1 MATAV
6 ETLSNLERRITVKVP
21 VEPLQQEMSSR
32 FQRLTRTAKV
42 PGFRP
47 GKAPLKMIE
56 QQYGPQVKEEVFA
69 EAIETSFGQAIEE
82 NKLRVVGMP
91 NIQHKPLNQ
100 VKEDFEYT
108 ATFEVFPE
116 VTLGDFKAISI
127 DKPDAQI
134 TDKDV
139 NKTIDVL
146 LKQRAQFVE
155 SKEASAK
162 GDRLT
167 LTLTSFI
174 NDKQVETTGDK
185 PIQIILGDDSRFAI
199 FDDHLVGEKAG
210 ESKTFEVNYPE
221 THNPKELAGKTV
233 QYNVNFILVAKPKL
247 HEVNS
252 QFAQSLGVL
261 DGNVDQ
267 MRDEIKQSLE
277 QELDKR
283 VKIKL
288 KEQVFTQL
296 LEVCNADLP
305 KALINLEINR
315 MAQSTYANLKQR
327 GADLKQFK
335 LEPSMFEEQ
344 AKKTCK
350 LRLVLA
356 EIVDKNNLRASADQI
371 KAMVNEFAL
380 NFDDTEEAVQ
390 WFYAEP
396 SRLEEPTALATEV
409 NVVEWFITQ
418 CKVQNKKTT
427 FDELMT
433 GPAPAPA

>member
-1 MATAV
+1 MATVV

-127 DKPDAQI
+127 DKPEAQI

-146 LKQRAQFVE
+146 LKQRAQFIE

-233 QYNVNFILVAKPKL
+233 QYNVNFIVVAKPKL
-247 HEVNS
+247 PEVNS

-433 GPAPAPA
+433 GPAPA

>member
-21 VEPLQQEMSSR
+21 VEPLQKEMSSR

-56 QQYGPQVKEEVFA
+56 QQYGPQVKEEVFS
-69 EAIETSFGQAIEE
+69 EAIETSFGQAIQE

-108 ATFEVFPE
+108 ATFEVLPE

-146 LKQRAQFVE
+146 LKQRAQFIE

-199 FDDHLVGEKAG
+199 FDDHLVGGKAG

-233 QYNVNFILVAKPKL
+233 QYNVNFILIAKPKL
-247 HEVNS
+247 PEVNA
-252 QFAQSLGVL
+252 QFAQSLGVV

-267 MRDEIKQSLE
+267 MREEIKQSLE

-296 LEVCNADLP
+296 LDICKADLP
-305 KALINLEINR
+305 KTLINVEINR

-335 LEPSMFEEQ
+335 LEPSMFEDQ

-350 LRLVLA
+350 LRLILA
-356 EIVDKNNLRASADQI
+356 EIVEKNNLRATADQI

-409 NVVEWFITQ
+409 NVVEWFMTQ

-427 FDELMT
+427 FDELMS
-433 GPAPAPA
+433 GPAKA

>member
-21 VEPLQQEMSSR
+21 VEPLQKEMSSR

-56 QQYGPQVKEEVFA
+56 QQYGPQIKEEVFA
-69 EAIETSFGQAIEE
+69 EAIETSFGQAIQE
-82 NKLRVVGMP
+82 NKLRVAGMP

-100 VKEDFEYT
+100 VHDDFEYT

-116 VTLGDFKAISI
+116 VTLADFKAASI
-127 DKPDAQI
+127 EKPVAQI

-146 LKQRAQFVE
+146 LKQRAQFIE
-155 SKEASAK
+155 TKEAAAK

-185 PIQIILGDDSRFAI
+185 PIQIILGDDSRFAM
-199 FDDHLVGEKAG
+199 FDDHLVGGKEG
-210 ESKTFEVNYPE
+210 ESKTFEVNYPK
-221 THNPKELAGKTV
+221 THNPKELAGKKV
-233 QYNVNFILVAKPKL
+233 QYNVNFILIAKPKL
-247 HEVNS
+247 PEVNA
-252 QFAQSLGVL
+252 QFAQSLGVV
-261 DGNVDQ
+261 DGNVDK
-267 MRDEIKQSLE
+267 MREEIKQSLE
-277 QELDKR
+277 QELNKR
-283 VKIKL
+283 VNIKL

-296 LEVCNADLP
+296 IDSCKADLP
-305 KALINLEINR
+305 KALINVEINR

-350 LRLVLA
+350 LRLILA
-356 EIVDKNNLRASADQI
+356 EIVDKNNLRATPDQI

-380 NFDDTEEAVQ
+380 NFDDTDEAVK

-396 SRLEEPTALATEV
+396 SRLEEPTALATET
-409 NVVEWFITQ
+409 NVVDWFMKQ
-418 CKVQNKKTT
+418 CKVQDKKTT

-433 GPAPAPA
+433 GSAKT

>member
-21 VEPLQQEMSSR
+21 VEPLQKEMSTR

-69 EAIETSFGQAIEE
+69 EAIETSFGQAIQE
-82 NKLRVVGMP
+82 NKLRVIGMP

-100 VKEDFEYT
+100 VHEEFEYT

-116 VTLGDFKAISI
+116 VTLGDFKAVSI
-127 DKPDAQI
+127 EKPEAQI

-146 LKQRAQFVE
+146 LYQRAQFIE
-155 SKEASAK
+155 SSDASAI

-185 PIQIILGDDSRFAI
+185 PIQIILGDDSRLAI
-199 FDDHLVGEKAG
+199 FDDHLVGGKAS

-221 THNPKELAGKTV
+221 THNPKELAGKKV

-247 HEVNS
+247 PEVNG
-252 QFAQSLGVL
+252 QFAQSLGVA
-261 DGNVDQ
+261 DGNVDK
-267 MRDEIKQSLE
+267 MREEIKQSLE

-283 VKIKL
+283 VQIKL

-296 LEVCNADLP
+296 LDICKADLP
-305 KALINLEINR
+305 KALINVEINR

-335 LEPSMFEEQ
+335 LEPSMFEDQ

-356 EIVDKNNLRASADQI
+356 EIVDKNSLRASPDQI

-380 NFDDTEEAVQ
+380 NFDDTEEAIQ

-409 NVVEWFITQ
+409 NVVEWFMTQ

-433 GPAPAPA
+433 GPAKA

>member
-69 EAIETSFGQAIEE
+69 EAIETSFGQAIQE

-146 LKQRAQFVE
+146 LKQRAQFIE

-247 HEVNS
+247 PEVNS

-267 MRDEIKQSLE
+267 MRHEIKQSLE

-288 KEQVFTQL
+288 KEQVFTEL

-315 MAQSTYANLKQR
+315 MAQSTYADLKQR

-335 LEPSMFEEQ
+335 LEPAMFEDQ

-433 GPAPAPA
+433 GPATT

>member
-21 VEPLQQEMSSR
+21 VKPLQQEMSSR

-69 EAIETSFGQAIEE
+69 EAIETSFGQAIQE

-108 ATFEVFPE
+108 ATFEVFPD

-146 LKQRAQFVE
+146 LKQRAQFIE

-199 FDDHLVGEKAG
+199 FDDHLVGGKAG

-233 QYNVNFILVAKPKL
+233 KYNVNFILVAKPKL
-247 HEVNS
+247 PEVNS

-335 LEPSMFEEQ
+335 LEPSMFEDQ

-350 LRLVLA
+350 LRLILA

-371 KAMVNEFAL
+371 RAMVNEFAL

-433 GPAPAPA
+433 GPAKA

>member
-127 DKPDAQI
+127 DKPEAQI

-146 LKQRAQFVE
+146 LKQRAQFME

-233 QYNVNFILVAKPKL
+233 QYNVNFIVVAKPNL
-247 HEVNS
+247 PEVNS

-288 KEQVFTQL
+288 KEQVFTHL

-433 GPAPAPA
+433 GPAPA

>member
-146 LKQRAQFVE
+146 LKQRAQFIE

-233 QYNVNFILVAKPKL
+233 QYNVNFIVVAKPKL
-247 HEVNS
+247 PEVNS

-418 CKVQNKKTT
+418 CKVQNKKIT
-427 FDELMT
+427 FDELMAE
-433 GPAPAPA
+433 PAKA

>member
-127 DKPDAQI
+127 DKPEAQI

-167 LTLTSFI
+167 LTLSSFI

-233 QYNVNFILVAKPKL
+233 QYNVNFIVVAKPKL
-247 HEVNS
+247 PEVNS

-335 LEPSMFEEQ
+335 LDPSMFEEQ

-371 KAMVNEFAL
+371 RAMVNEFAL

-433 GPAPAPA
+433 GPAPA

>member
-69 EAIETSFGQAIEE
+69 EAIETSFGQAIQE

-146 LKQRAQFVE
+146 LKQRAQFIE

-233 QYNVNFILVAKPKL
+233 QYNVNFILIAKPKL
-247 HEVNS
+247 PEVNS

-335 LEPSMFEEQ
+335 LEPAMFEDQ

-433 GPAPAPA
+433 GPAKA

>member
-1 MATAV
+1 MATAL

-21 VEPLQQEMSSR
+21 IEPLQKEMSSR

-56 QQYGPQVKEEVFA
+56 QQYGPQIKEEVFA
-69 EAIETSFGQAIEE
+69 KAIETSFGQAIQE
-82 NKLRVVGMP
+82 NKLRVAGMP

-100 VKEDFEYT
+100 VHDDFEYT

-116 VTLGDFKAISI
+116 VTLSDFKAASVE
-127 DKPDAQI
+127 KPVAQI
-134 TDKDV
+134 TDQDI

-146 LKQRAQFVE
+146 LKQRAQFIE
-155 SKEASAK
+155 TKEAAAK

-185 PIQIILGDDSRFAI
+185 PIQIILGDNSRIAI
-199 FDDHLVGEKAG
+199 FDDHLVGGKEG

-221 THNPKELAGKTV
+221 THSPKELAGKKV
-233 QYNVNFILVAKPKL
+233 QYNVKFIVIAKPKL
-247 HEVNS
+247 PEVNA
-252 QFAQSLGVL
+252 QFAQSLGVA
-261 DGNVDQ
+261 DGDVNK
-267 MRDEIKQSLE
+267 MREEIKQSLE

-283 VKIKL
+283 IKIKL
-288 KEQVFTQL
+288 KEQVFSHL
-296 LEVCNADLP
+296 LDSCQADLP
-305 KALINLEINR
+305 KALINVEINR

-350 LRLVLA
+350 LRLILA
-356 EIVDKNNLRASADQI
+356 EIVDKNNLRATPDQI

-380 NFDDTEEAVQ
+380 NFDDTDEAVK

-396 SRLEEPTALATEV
+396 SRLEEPTALATET
-409 NVVEWFITQ
+409 NVVDWFMNQ

-433 GPAPAPA
+433 GSAKT

>member
-21 VEPLQQEMSSR
+21 VEPLQKEMSSR

-56 QQYGPQVKEEVFA
+56 QQYGPQVKEEVFS
-69 EAIETSFGQAIEE
+69 EAIETSFGQAIQE

-116 VTLGDFKAISI
+116 VTIGDFKAISI
-127 DKPDAQI
+127 DMHDAQI
-134 TDKDV
+134 TDKDI

-146 LKQRAQFVE
+146 LKQRAQFIE
-155 SKEASAK
+155 SNEASAK

-199 FDDHLVGEKAG
+199 FDDHLVGAKVG

-233 QYNVNFILVAKPKL
+233 QYNVSFILIAKPKL
-247 HEVNS
+247 PEINA
-252 QFAQSLGVL
+252 QFAQSLGVV

-267 MRDEIKQSLE
+267 MREEIKQSLE

-296 LEVCNADLP
+296 LEICKADLP
-305 KALINLEINR
+305 QTLINLEINR

-335 LEPSMFEEQ
+335 LEPSMFEDQ

-350 LRLVLA
+350 LRLILA

-409 NVVEWFITQ
+409 NVVEWFMTQ

-433 GPAPAPA
+433 GAAKA

>member
-21 VEPLQQEMSSR
+21 VKPLQQEMSSR

-69 EAIETSFGQAIEE
+69 EAIETSFGQAIQE

-108 ATFEVFPE
+108 ATFEVFPD

-146 LKQRAQFVE
+146 LKQRAQFIE

-233 QYNVNFILVAKPKL
+233 KYNVNFILVAKPKL
-247 HEVNS
+247 PEVNS

-335 LEPSMFEEQ
+335 LEPSMFEDQ

-350 LRLVLA
+350 LRLILA

-433 GPAPAPA
+433 GPAKA

>member
-1 MATAV
+1 
-6 ETLSNLERRITVKVP
+6 
-21 VEPLQQEMSSR
+21 MSTR

-69 EAIETSFGQAIEE
+69 EAIETSFGQAIQE
-82 NKLRVVGMP
+82 NKIRVIGMP

-100 VKEDFEYT
+100 VHEEFEYT

-116 VTLGDFKAISI
+116 VTLGDFKAVSI
-127 DKPDAQI
+127 EKPEAQI

-139 NKTIDVL
+139 NKTIDVI
-146 LKQRAQFVE
+146 LKQRAQFIE
-155 SKEASAK
+155 SSDASAK

-199 FDDHLVGEKAG
+199 FDDHLVGGKAS

-221 THNPKELAGKTV
+221 THNPKELAGKKV

-247 HEVNS
+247 PEVNG
-252 QFAQSLGVL
+252 QFAQSLGVA
-261 DGNVDQ
+261 DGNVDK
-267 MRDEIKQSLE
+267 MREEIKQSLE

-283 VKIKL
+283 VQIKL

-296 LEVCNADLP
+296 LDICKADLP
-305 KALINLEINR
+305 KALINVEINR

-335 LEPSMFEEQ
+335 LEPSMFEDQ

-356 EIVDKNNLRASADQI
+356 EIVDKNSLRASPDQI

-380 NFDDTEEAVQ
+380 NFDDTEEAIQ

-409 NVVEWFITQ
+409 NVVEWFMTQ

-433 GPAPAPA
+433 GPAKA

>member
-127 DKPDAQI
+127 DKPEAQI

-146 LKQRAQFVE
+146 LKQRAQFIE

-247 HEVNS
+247 PEVNS

-335 LEPSMFEEQ
+335 LDPSMFEEQ

-433 GPAPAPA
+433 GPAPA

>member
-1 MATAV
+1 V

-21 VEPLQQEMSSR
+21 VEPLQKEMSTR

-69 EAIETSFGQAIEE
+69 EAIETSFGQAIQE
-82 NKLRVVGMP
+82 NKLRVAGMP

-100 VKEDFEYT
+100 VNEEFEYT

-116 VTLGDFKAISI
+116 VTLGDFKAVSI
-127 DKPDAQI
+127 EKPEAEI
-134 TDKDV
+134 TDHDV
-139 NKTIDVL
+139 NKTINIIL
-146 LKQRAQFVE
+146 SQRAQFIE
-155 SKEASAK
+155 SNDASSV
-162 GDRLT
+162 GDQLS

-185 PIQIILGDDSRFAI
+185 PIQILLGDNSRFTL
-199 FDDHLVGEKAG
+199 FDNHLVGVKAG
-210 ESKTFEVNYPE
+210 ESKSFEVNYPAD
-221 THNPKELAGKTV
+221 HLPKELAGKKV
-233 QYNVNFILVAKPKL
+233 QYNVNLFRVGKPKL
-247 HEVNS
+247 PEVNG
-252 QFAQSLGVL
+252 QFAQSLGVA
-261 DGNVDQ
+261 DGNLDK
-267 MRDEIKQSLE
+267 MREEIKQSLE

-288 KEQVFTQL
+288 KEQVFTEL

-305 KALINLEINR
+305 KTLINVEINR
-315 MAQSTYANLKQR
+315 MAQATYANLKQR

-350 LRLVLA
+350 LRLILA
-356 EIVDKNNLRASADQI
+356 EIVEKNNLRASPDQI
-371 KAMVNEFAL
+371 RTIVNELSL
-380 NFDDTEEAVQ
+380 NFENTEEASG

-409 NVVEWFITQ
+409 NVVEWFMAQ
-418 CKVQNKKTT
+418 CKVQRKKTT

-433 GPAPAPA
+433 GPAKA

>member
-21 VEPLQQEMSSR
+21 VKPLQQEMSSR

-69 EAIETSFGQAIEE
+69 EAIETSFGQAIQE

-146 LKQRAQFVE
+146 LKQRAQFIE

-247 HEVNS
+247 PEVNS

-335 LEPSMFEEQ
+335 LEPAMFEDQ

-350 LRLVLA
+350 LRLILA

-371 KAMVNEFAL
+371 RAMVNEFAL

-427 FDELMT
+427 FDELMDGT
-433 GPAPAPA
+433 S

>member
-21 VEPLQQEMSSR
+21 VEPLQKEMSTR

-69 EAIETSFGQAIEE
+69 EAIETSFGQAIQE
-82 NKLRVVGMP
+82 NKLRVIGMP

-100 VKEDFEYT
+100 VHEEFEYT

-116 VTLGDFKAISI
+116 VTLGDFKAVSI
-127 DKPDAQI
+127 EKPEAQI

-139 NKTIDVL
+139 NKTIDVI
-146 LKQRAQFVE
+146 LKQRAQFIE
-155 SKEASAK
+155 SSDASAK

-199 FDDHLVGEKAG
+199 FDDHLVGGKAS

-221 THNPKELAGKTV
+221 THNPKELAGKKV
-233 QYNVNFILVAKPKL
+233 QYNVNFIVVAKPKL
-247 HEVNS
+247 PEVNG
-252 QFAQSLGVL
+252 QFAQSLGVA
-261 DGNVDQ
+261 DGNVDK
-267 MRDEIKQSLE
+267 MREEIKQSLE

-283 VKIKL
+283 VQIKL

-296 LEVCNADLP
+296 LDICKADLP
-305 KALINLEINR
+305 KALINVEINR

-335 LEPSMFEEQ
+335 LEPSMFEDQ

-356 EIVDKNNLRASADQI
+356 EIVDKNSLRASPDQI

-380 NFDDTEEAVQ
+380 NFDDTEEAIQ

-409 NVVEWFITQ
+409 NVVEWFMTQ

-433 GPAPAPA
+433 GPAKA

>member
-127 DKPDAQI
+127 DKPEAQI

-233 QYNVNFILVAKPKL
+233 QYNVNFIVVAKPNL
-247 HEVNS
+247 PEVNS

-371 KAMVNEFAL
+371 RAMVNEFAL

-433 GPAPAPA
+433 GPAPA

>member
-21 VEPLQQEMSSR
+21 VEPLQKEMSSR

-69 EAIETSFGQAIEE
+69 EAIETSFGQAIQE

-108 ATFEVFPE
+108 ATFEVFPD

-146 LKQRAQFVE
+146 LKQRAQFIE

-233 QYNVNFILVAKPKL
+233 QYNVNFILIAKPKL
-247 HEVNS
+247 PEVNA
-252 QFAQSLGVL
+252 QFAQSLGVV

-267 MRDEIKQSLE
+267 MREEIKQSLE

-335 LEPSMFEEQ
+335 LEPAMFEDQ

-433 GPAPAPA
+433 GPAKA

>member
-21 VEPLQQEMSSR
+21 VEPLQKEMSSR

-69 EAIETSFGQAIEE
+69 EAIESSFGQAIQE
-82 NKLRVVGMP
+82 NKLRVAGMP

-100 VKEDFEYT
+100 VHDDFEYT

-116 VTLGDFKAISI
+116 VTLADFKAASI
-127 DKPDAQI
+127 EKPETQI

-146 LKQRAQFVE
+146 LKQRAQFIE
-155 SKEASAK
+155 SKEGAAK

-167 LTLTSFI
+167 LTLSSFI

-199 FDDHLVGEKAG
+199 FDDHLVGGKAG
-210 ESKTFEVNYPE
+210 ESKTFDVNYPE
-221 THNPKELAGKTV
+221 TNNPKELAGKKV
-233 QYNVNFILVAKPKL
+233 QYNVNFILIAKPKL
-247 HEVNS
+247 PEVNA
-252 QFAQSLGVL
+252 QFAQSLGVA
-261 DGNVDQ
+261 DGNVDK
-267 MRDEIKQSLE
+267 MREEIKQSLE

-296 LEVCNADLP
+296 IDSCKADLP
-305 KALINLEINR
+305 KALINVEINR

-350 LRLVLA
+350 LRLILA
-356 EIVDKNNLRASADQI
+356 EIVDKNNLRASPDQI

-380 NFDDTEEAVQ
+380 NFDDTDEAVK

-396 SRLEEPTALATEV
+396 SRLEEPTALATET
-409 NVVEWFITQ
+409 NVVEWFMKQ

-427 FDELMT
+427 FDELMS
-433 GPAPAPA
+433 GPAKA

>member
-21 VEPLQQEMSSR
+21 VKPLQQEMSSR

-69 EAIETSFGQAIEE
+69 EAIETSFGQAIQE

-108 ATFEVFPE
+108 ATFEVFPD

-146 LKQRAQFVE
+146 LKQRAQFIE

-221 THNPKELAGKTV
+221 THNPKELAGKIV
-233 QYNVNFILVAKPKL
+233 KYNVNFILVAKPKL
-247 HEVNS
+247 PEVNS

-335 LEPSMFEEQ
+335 LEPAMFEDQ

-433 GPAPAPA
+433 GPAKA

>member
-21 VEPLQQEMSSR
+21 VEPLQKEMSTR

-69 EAIETSFGQAIEE
+69 EAIETSFGQAIQE
-82 NKLRVVGMP
+82 NKLRVIGMP

-100 VKEDFEYT
+100 VHEEFEYT

-116 VTLGDFKAISI
+116 VTLGDFKAVSI
-127 DKPDAQI
+127 EKPEAQI

-146 LKQRAQFVE
+146 LKQRAQFIE
-155 SKEASAK
+155 SSDASAK

-199 FDDHLVGEKAG
+199 FDDHLVGGKAS

-221 THNPKELAGKTV
+221 THNPKELAGKKV

-247 HEVNS
+247 PEVNG
-252 QFAQSLGVL
+252 QFAQSLGVA
-261 DGNVDQ
+261 DGNIDK
-267 MRDEIKQSLE
+267 MREEIKQSLE

-283 VKIKL
+283 VQIKL

-296 LEVCNADLP
+296 LDICKADLP
-305 KALINLEINR
+305 KALINVEINR

-335 LEPSMFEEQ
+335 LEPSMFEDQ

-356 EIVDKNNLRASADQI
+356 EIVDKNSLRASPDQI

-380 NFDDTEEAVQ
+380 NFDDTEEAIQ

-409 NVVEWFITQ
+409 NVVEWFMTQ

-433 GPAPAPA
+433 GPAKA

>member
-21 VEPLQQEMSSR
+21 VKPLQQEMSSR

-69 EAIETSFGQAIEE
+69 EAIETSFGQAIQE

-108 ATFEVFPE
+108 ATFEVFPD

-146 LKQRAQFVE
+146 LKQRAQFIE

-247 HEVNS
+247 PEVNS

-335 LEPSMFEEQ
+335 LEPAMFEDQ

-433 GPAPAPA
+433 GPAKA

>member
-21 VEPLQQEMSSR
+21 VKPLQQEMSSR

-69 EAIETSFGQAIEE
+69 EAIETSFGQAIQE

-108 ATFEVFPE
+108 ATFEVFPD

-146 LKQRAQFVE
+146 LKQRAQFIE

-233 QYNVNFILVAKPKL
+233 QYNVNFILIAKPKL
-247 HEVNS
+247 PEVNS

-335 LEPSMFEEQ
+335 LEPAMFEDQ

-433 GPAPAPA
+433 GPAKA

>member
-127 DKPDAQI
+127 DKPEAQI

-146 LKQRAQFVE
+146 LKQRAQFIE

-233 QYNVNFILVAKPKL
+233 QYNVNFIVVAKPKL
-247 HEVNS
+247 PEVNS

-371 KAMVNEFAL
+371 RAMVNEFAL

-418 CKVQNKKTT
+418 CKVQNKKIT
-427 FDELMT
+427 FDELMAE
-433 GPAPAPA
+433 PAKA

>member
-56 QQYGPQVKEEVFA
+56 QQYGPQVKEEVFT
-69 EAIETSFGQAIEE
+69 EAIETSFGQAIQE

-108 ATFEVFPE
+108 ATFEVFPD

-146 LKQRAQFVE
+146 LKQRAQFIE

-233 QYNVNFILVAKPKL
+233 KYNVNFILVAKPKL
-247 HEVNS
+247 PEVNS

-335 LEPSMFEEQ
+335 LEPAMFEDQ

-433 GPAPAPA
+433 GPAKA

>member
-21 VEPLQQEMSSR
+21 VEPLQKEMSSR

-47 GKAPLKMIE
+47 GKAPLRMIE

-69 EAIETSFGQAIEE
+69 EAIETSFGQAIQE
-82 NKLRVVGMP
+82 NKLRVAGMP

-100 VKEDFEYT
+100 VHEDFEYT

-116 VTLGDFKAISI
+116 VTLADFKAASI
-127 DKPDAQI
+127 EKPEAQI

-146 LKQRAQFVE
+146 LKQRAQFIE
-155 SKEASAK
+155 SNDGAAK

-199 FDDHLVGEKAG
+199 FDDHLVGGKAG

-221 THNPKELAGKTV
+221 THNPKELAGKKV
-233 QYNVNFILVAKPKL
+233 QYNVNFILIAKPKL
-247 HEVNS
+247 PEVNA
-252 QFAQSLGVL
+252 QFAQSLGVA
-261 DGNVDQ
+261 DGNVDK
-267 MRDEIKQSLE
+267 MREEIKQSLE

-296 LEVCNADLP
+296 IDSCKADLP
-305 KALINLEINR
+305 KALINVEINR
-315 MAQSTYANLKQR
+315 MAQSTYAN
-327 GADLKQFK
+327 LKQFK

-350 LRLVLA
+350 LRLILA
-356 EIVDKNNLRASADQI
+356 EIVDKNNLRASPDQI

-380 NFDDTEEAVQ
+380 NFDDTDEAVK

-396 SRLEEPTALATEV
+396 SRLEEPTALATET
-409 NVVEWFITQ
+409 NVVEWFMKQ

-427 FDELMT
+427 FDELMS
-433 GPAPAPA
+433 GPAKA

>member
-1 MATAV
+1 MI
-6 ETLSNLERRITVKVP
+6 N
-21 VEPLQQEMSSR
+21 
-32 FQRLTRTAKV
+32 RLKR
-42 PGFRP
+42 
-47 GKAPLKMIE
+47 
-56 QQYGPQVKEEVFA
+56 
-69 EAIETSFGQAIEE
+69 QAI
-82 NKLRVVGMP
+82 NL
-91 NIQHKPLNQ
+91 
-100 VKEDFEYT
+100 F
-108 ATFEVFPE
+108 
-116 VTLGDFKAISI
+116 
-127 DKPDAQI
+127 
-134 TDKDV
+134 
-139 NKTIDVL
+139 
-146 LKQRAQFVE
+146 
-155 SKEASAK
+155 
-162 GDRLT
+162 RL
-167 LTLTSFI
+167 S
-174 NDKQVETTGDK
+174 
-185 PIQIILGDDSRFAI
+185 LGDDSRFAI

-233 QYNVNFILVAKPKL
+233 KYNVNFILVAKPKL
-247 HEVNS
+247 PEVNS

-288 KEQVFTQL
+288 KEQVFTEL

-335 LEPSMFEEQ
+335 LEPAMFEDQ

-350 LRLVLA
+350 LRLILA

-371 KAMVNEFAL
+371 RAMVNEFAL

-433 GPAPAPA
+433 GPAKA

>member
-127 DKPDAQI
+127 DKPEAQI

-146 LKQRAQFVE
+146 LKQRSQFIE

-174 NDKQVETTGDK
+174 NDKPVETTGDK

-233 QYNVNFILVAKPKL
+233 QYNVNFIVVAKPKL
-247 HEVNS
+247 PEVNS

-335 LEPSMFEEQ
+335 LDPSMFEEQ

-433 GPAPAPA
+433 GPAPA

>member
-69 EAIETSFGQAIEE
+69 EAIETSFGQAIQE

-146 LKQRAQFVE
+146 LKQRAQFME

-233 QYNVNFILVAKPKL
+233 KYNVNFILVAKPKL
-247 HEVNS
+247 PEVNS

-335 LEPSMFEEQ
+335 LEPSMFEDQ

-350 LRLVLA
+350 LRLILA

-433 GPAPAPA
+433 GPAKA

>member
-47 GKAPLKMIE
+47 GKAPLKMIQ

-108 ATFEVFPE
+108 ATFEIFPE

-127 DKPDAQI
+127 DKPEAQI

-146 LKQRAQFVE
+146 LKQRAQFIE

-233 QYNVNFILVAKPKL
+233 QYNVNFIVVAKPKL
-247 HEVNS
+247 PEVNS

-315 MAQSTYANLKQR
+315 IAQSTYANLKQR

-371 KAMVNEFAL
+371 RAMVNEFAL

-433 GPAPAPA
+433 GPAPA

>member
-21 VEPLQQEMSSR
+21 VKPLQQEMSSR
-32 FQRLTRTAKV
+32 FQRLIRTAKV

-69 EAIETSFGQAIEE
+69 EAIETSFGQAIQE

-108 ATFEVFPE
+108 ATFEVFPD

-146 LKQRAQFVE
+146 LKQRAQFIE

-233 QYNVNFILVAKPKL
+233 QYNVSFILVAKPKL
-247 HEVNS
+247 PEVNS

-335 LEPSMFEEQ
+335 LEPAMFEDQ

-433 GPAPAPA
+433 GPAKA

>member
-127 DKPDAQI
+127 DKPEAQI

-146 LKQRAQFVE
+146 LKQRAQFIE

-233 QYNVNFILVAKPKL
+233 QYNVNFIVVAKPKL
-247 HEVNS
+247 PEVNS

-433 GPAPAPA
+433 GPAKA

>member
-6 ETLSNLERRITVKVP
+6 ETLSNLERRITIKVP
-21 VEPLQQEMSSR
+21 VEPLQKEMSSR

-69 EAIETSFGQAIEE
+69 EAIETSFGQAIQE

-116 VTLGDFKAISI
+116 VTLGDFKATLI

-146 LKQRAQFVE
+146 LKQRAQFIE

-199 FDDHLVGEKAG
+199 FDDHLVGGKAG

-233 QYNVNFILVAKPKL
+233 QYNVNFILIAKPKL
-247 HEVNS
+247 PEVNA
-252 QFAQSLGVL
+252 QFAQSLGVV

-267 MRDEIKQSLE
+267 MREEIKQSLE

-296 LEVCNADLP
+296 LDICKADLP
-305 KALINLEINR
+305 KTLINVEINR

-335 LEPSMFEEQ
+335 LEPSMFEDQ

-350 LRLVLA
+350 LRLILA
-356 EIVDKNNLRASADQI
+356 EIVEKNNLRATADQI

-409 NVVEWFITQ
+409 NVVEWFMTQ

-427 FDELMT
+427 FDELMS
-433 GPAPAPA
+433 GPAKA

>member
-21 VEPLQQEMSSR
+21 VEPLQKEMSTR

-69 EAIETSFGQAIEE
+69 EAIETSFGQAIQE
-82 NKLRVVGMP
+82 NKLRVIGMP

-100 VKEDFEYT
+100 VHEEFEYT

-116 VTLGDFKAISI
+116 VTLGDFKAVSI
-127 DKPDAQI
+127 EKPEAQI

-146 LKQRAQFVE
+146 LKQRAQFIE
-155 SKEASAK
+155 SSDASAN

-199 FDDHLVGEKAG
+199 FDDHLVGGKAS

-221 THNPKELAGKTV
+221 THNPKELAGKKV

-247 HEVNS
+247 PEVNG
-252 QFAQSLGVL
+252 QFAQSLGVA
-261 DGNVDQ
+261 DGNIDK
-267 MRDEIKQSLE
+267 MREEIKQSLE

-283 VKIKL
+283 VQIKL

-296 LEVCNADLP
+296 LDICKADLP
-305 KALINLEINR
+305 KALINVEINR

-335 LEPSMFEEQ
+335 LEPSMFEDQ

-356 EIVDKNNLRASADQI
+356 EIVDKNSLRASPDQI

-380 NFDDTEEAVQ
+380 NFDDTEEAIQ

-409 NVVEWFITQ
+409 NVVEWFMTQ

-433 GPAPAPA
+433 GPAKA

>member
-21 VEPLQQEMSSR
+21 VEPLQKEMSTR

-69 EAIETSFGQAIEE
+69 EAIETSFGQAIQE
-82 NKLRVVGMP
+82 NKLRVIGMP

-100 VKEDFEYT
+100 VHEEFEYT

-116 VTLGDFKAISI
+116 VTLGDFKAVSI
-127 DKPDAQI
+127 EKPEAQI

-146 LKQRAQFVE
+146 LKQRAQFIE
-155 SKEASAK
+155 SKEGSAK

-199 FDDHLVGEKAG
+199 FDDHLVGGKAG
-210 ESKTFEVNYPE
+210 ESKTFDVNYPE
-221 THNPKELAGKTV
+221 THNPKELAGKKV
-233 QYNVNFILVAKPKL
+233 QYNVNFIVVAKPKL
-247 HEVNS
+247 PEVNS
-252 QFAQSLGVL
+252 QFAQSLGVA
-261 DGNVDQ
+261 DGNVDK
-267 MRDEIKQSLE
+267 MREEIKQSLE

-283 VKIKL
+283 VQIKL

-296 LEVCNADLP
+296 LDICEVDLP
-305 KALINLEINR
+305 KALINVEINR

-335 LEPSMFEEQ
+335 LEPSMFEDQ

-356 EIVDKNNLRASADQI
+356 EIVDKNSLRASPDQI

-409 NVVEWFITQ
+409 NVVEWFMTQ

-433 GPAPAPA
+433 GPAKA

>member
-127 DKPDAQI
+127 DKPEAQI

-146 LKQRAQFVE
+146 LKQRAQFME

-233 QYNVNFILVAKPKL
+233 QYNVNFIVVAKPNL
-247 HEVNS
+247 PEVNS

-371 KAMVNEFAL
+371 RAMVNEFAL

-433 GPAPAPA
+433 GPATA

>member
-69 EAIETSFGQAIEE
+69 EAIETSFGQAIQE

-108 ATFEVFPE
+108 ATFEVFPD

-146 LKQRAQFVE
+146 LKQRAQFIE

-221 THNPKELAGKTV
+221 THNPKELAGKIV
-233 QYNVNFILVAKPKL
+233 KYNVNFILVAKPKL
-247 HEVNS
+247 PEVNS

-335 LEPSMFEEQ
+335 LEPAMFEDQ

-433 GPAPAPA
+433 GPAKA

>member
-155 SKEASAK
+155 SKEVSAK

-247 HEVNS
+247 PEVNS

-261 DGNVDQ
+261 DGNVVQ

-335 LEPSMFEEQ
+335 LEPLMFEEQ

-433 GPAPAPA
+433 GPAPA